1 MSHSTSEPVV
11 VGQGPLGI
19 EALIQVAV
27 HGAKVR
33 LCEDPAWRKQMAAC
47 EALVAKAVA
56 DGTPIY
62 GVTTGFGS
70 NCGARISAQSM
81 LALGEGLL
89 RFHGCGTGPALPVAT
104 VRGAML
110 CRILCL
116 GLGYSGVRVALLE
129 RLVEFLNR
137 HITPV
142 VPAQGSVGASGDLT
156 PMSYVAATLAG
167 QREVFFQGQRMPA
180 ARALELSGL
189 APFVFAVKEPISM
202 LNGTP
207 IMTGGAIMVVA
218 QCRRIVAA
226 ATRATALSVHAMAG
240 HEHHLHPVLFKA
252 KPFPGQSEV
261 ASQLRGLMRCAGD
274 VHEAEVPESLQDPY
288 SLRCAPHVI
297 GVLTDALA
305 WVERWV
311 EIEAGGAS
319 DNPLFDPDSGRPLM
333 GGNFYGGHIAFAMDS
348 VKAAVASVAD
358 LCDRQAALLVDPRM
372 NRGLPA
378 QLAVPVENG
387 FTPRHGFKG
396 MQITLSALTAE
407 ALQATMPAAS
417 FSRSTESHNQDKVS
431 MGTIAAREALRVCDL
446 VGHAVAVHLLV
457 AAQACELRGGLPGRP
472 AIQTIVAEIRS
483 ISPGLE
489 DDRPLDVDIEAVYQA
504 VVAGP
509 LGQRVEA
516 EG

>member
-1 MSHSTSEPVV
+1 MKSSGGNPNCDSSGGRADCPAVGEQSSMSHSTSEPVV

-207 IMTGGAIMVVA
+207 IMTGVAIVVA
-218 QCRRIVAA
+218 DQCRRILAA
-226 ATRATALSVHAMAG
+226 ATRATAHPRSDGFHSPEGCSVN
-240 HEHHLHPVLFKA
+240 
-252 KPFPGQSEV
+252 SW
-261 ASQLRGLMRCAGD
+261 RIRC
-274 VHEAEVPESLQDPY
+274 
-288 SLRCAPHVI
+288 
-297 GVLTDALA
+297 
-305 WVERWV
+305 
-311 EIEAGGAS
+311 
-319 DNPLFDPDSGRPLM
+319 
-333 GGNFYGGHIAFAMDS
+333 
-348 VKAAVASVAD
+348 
-358 LCDRQAALLVDPRM
+358 
-372 NRGLPA
+372 
-378 QLAVPVENG
+378 
-387 FTPRHGFKG
+387 
-396 MQITLSALTAE
+396 
-407 ALQATMPAAS
+407 
-417 FSRSTESHNQDKVS
+417 
-431 MGTIAAREALRVCDL
+431 
-446 VGHAVAVHLLV
+446 
-457 AAQACELRGGLPGRP
+457 
-472 AIQTIVAEIRS
+472 RS
-483 ISPGLE
+483 IAIGSQ
-489 DDRPLDVDIEAVYQA
+489 D
-504 VVAGP
+504 
-509 LGQRVEA
+509 
-516 EG
+516 